1 MGFLPAGAGS
11 VITDVPR
18 RTDATTSA
26 LRRGRVE
33 PPRHGR
39 LCRRG
44 GADRRAARRGV
55 ARGHA
60 RDDADRHPR
69 RHAHGHPRR
78 GGGDADDAD
87 DGEADEEPEP
97 EAEPDADEPDLAARE
112 AELPE
117 LIRRALRS
125 SRASTQAAIDVY
137 ADAGEIDGSRP
148 PLLSVSL
155 LADVDRIEMHR
166 ELDESEQR
174 LDGAVSRASRDGI
187 DDEPFER
194 LVELLRA
201 EIEFLVVA
209 AEAHRELARG
219 FAEVEQVVEYVNS
232 SAFGLADDEYEELSD
247 RLATATDRVE
257 TATERAAP
265 IAAATDHE
273 RSVLE
278 SPHHPALAD
287 RFAAGEAA
295 LSGYHDALDGFPAT
309 IEDLDDAETA
319 LSTGDDSEA
328 FALAQRAVG
337 DLEAV
342 AGTIGD
348 VDPPVG
354 VEPLDAELTTYVD
367 DRLARAR
374 EVRDEA
380 EAALD

>member
-1 MGFLPAGAGS
+1 MSPDS
-11 VITDVPR
+11 RTR
-18 RTDATTSA
+18 R
-26 LRRGRVE
+26 
-33 PPRHGR
+33 R
-39 LCRRG
+39 LLS
-44 GADRRAARRGV
+44 GV
-55 ARGHA
+55 AASSLLVTAGC
-60 RDDADRHPR
+60 ADVEELVDEQLGEGSP
-69 RHAHGHPRR
+69 
-78 GGGDADDAD
+78 ADTPAD
-87 DGEADEEPEP
+87 TPTDTPEETPTDTPEEEPDNGDGETDEPESDP
-97 EAEPDADEPDLAARE
+97 EADPDADEPDLAARE

-117 LIRRALRS
+117 LVRRALRS
-125 SRASTQAAIDVY
+125 SRESTQAAIDRY

-148 PLLSVSL
+148 PLSSVPL
-155 LADVDRIEMHR
+155 LTDVDRIGIHR

-174 LDGAVSRASRDGI
+174 LEGGVARASRDGI

-209 AEAHRELARG
+209 AEAHQELARG
-219 FAEVEQVVEYVNS
+219 FDEVEQVVEYVDAN
-232 SAFGLADDEYEELSD
+232 AFGLADDEYEDLD
-247 RLATATDRVE
+247 DRVTTVIDRTE
-257 TATERAAP
+257 AAAERAEP